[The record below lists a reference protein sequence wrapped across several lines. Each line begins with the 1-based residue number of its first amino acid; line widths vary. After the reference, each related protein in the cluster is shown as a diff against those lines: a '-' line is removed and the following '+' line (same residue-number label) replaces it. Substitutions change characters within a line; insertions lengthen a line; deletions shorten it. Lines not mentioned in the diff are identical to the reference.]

1 MARHADY
8 VKRQIDAFNERA
20 KALSKES
27 GQARR
32 VVDSALRPCRSLA

>member
-20 KALSKES
+20 KALSKE
-27 GQARR
+27 A
-32 VVDSALRPCRSLA
+32 AKLAGSSTRH